1 MDEDQ
6 EGTCCSQEDQCLGN
20 SRAAAGG
27 GGGAAAAVAGGV
39 QLDEEE
45 WYMAGTP
52 EDQTSLSIMDDMK
65 EFSSCCYSTS
75 SPGSSCLVQQA
86 MDTVHG
92 VVPAALYP
100 SSIFLLDSPQ
110 FQSFLSPSHSTRNLG
125 SGVPGSCSF
134 SNNNNN
140 NRSSAGAGVGSL
152 SALLDPAASSLSG
165 AFDNSCSGGFRTAAG
180 GIHTSSCSGLLQL
193 DGLGCDQLQGQAA
206 ASVVGGSGG
215 GRSGPLM
222 QGICSSS
229 SSDGGLTSSCN
240 GIITLSPPR
249 SASTTFSNIVSVNSV
264 SPSSFGNNFAAGGRN
279 GLTGVI
285 SGGGFSSDVSC
296 FGTIAAAN
304 SHASQRNASGGKQA
318 AAGNQLD
325 PFLQLSNTVDQRGGG
340 GGGSSAAASGPAFPR
355 PKLMDHGSGSSSSQT
370 LFQKRAASRHCNN
383 NNSTGAA
390 GGIGASPTMMIKS
403 PPPPAAALVLTSAS
417 NDSSMDMM
425 PEEDHSPHNGKGKQ
439 IQRLQALGGGGSSG
453 CKRVRVA
460 GGQNYSASDDLVGL
474 VEEDDEEEEEDG
486 GGGELQDDAKEEE
499 DDEEPDELDESGGD
513 GSGALLYETDDTLG
527 GGMDGGGG
535 GGAGGGGHGMVFGG
549 HGGGSNNKGK
559 GKKGL
564 PAKNLMAE
572 RRRRKK
578 LNDRL
583 YMLRSVVPKITKMDR
598 ASILGDAIEYLKEL
612 LQRINDLHTELEAA
626 GTQSSSQQ
634 PFAAAGSTLACQTT
648 VKEECPNN
656 PSLPIITDIQPA
668 RVEVRIREGRALN
681 IHMFCARRPGLLL
694 STMRA
699 LDGLGLDV
707 QQAVISCFNGFAL
720 DVFRAEQA
728 KEVEIGPDEIKAVL
742 LHTAHTAATC
752 GQNTLL

>member
-6 EGTCCSQEDQCLGN
+6 EGTCRNQEDQCLGS
-20 SRAAAGG
+20 SRAAAGGGG

-39 QLDEEE
+39 QLDDEE
-45 WYMAGTP
+45 WYMASTP

-193 DGLGCDQLQGQAA
+193 DGLGCDQLQGQTA

-240 GIITLSPPR
+240 GIIMLSPPR
-249 SASTTFSNIVSVNSV
+249 SASTTFSNIVSVNSA

-285 SGGGFSSDVSC
+285 SGGGFSSDVNC

-340 GGGSSAAASGPAFPR
+340 GSSAAASGPAFPR

-383 NNSTGAA
+383 NSTGAA
-390 GGIGASPTMMIKS
+390 GGIAASPTMMIKS

-439 IQRLQALGGGGSSG
+439 IQRLQALGGSSSSG
-453 CKRVRVA
+453 CKRVRVV

-474 VEEDDEEEEEDG
+474 VEEDEEEEEEDG

-527 GGMDGGGG
+527 GGMEGGG
-535 GGAGGGGHGMVFGG
+535 GGAGGGGHGIVFGG
-549 HGGGSNNKGK
+549 HGGGSNKGK

-583 YMLRSVVPKITKMDR
+583 YMLRSVVPKITKVVTLR
-598 ASILGDAIEYLKEL
+598 LLLPISGDPL
-612 LQRINDLHTELEAA
+612 TF
-626 GTQSSSQQ
+626 SSS
-634 PFAAAGSTLACQTT
+634 F
-648 VKEECPNN
+648 E
-656 PSLPIITDIQPA
+656 
-668 RVEVRIREGRALN
+668 
-681 IHMFCARRPGLLL
+681 
-694 STMRA
+694 
-699 LDGLGLDV
+699 
-707 QQAVISCFNGFAL
+707 NG
-720 DVFRAEQA
+720 
-728 KEVEIGPDEIKAVL
+728 
-742 LHTAHTAATC
+742 
-752 GQNTLL
+752 